1 MVERERH
8 TETARNATASW
19 NQALE
24 KIAADAADLKRV
36 RSLRDRYYQEQNE
49 EREKIKQ
56 LEGDLEVA
64 KATVALQSQELR
76 DKEVLAEQSA
86 AEIRR
91 LDGELAQE
99 KRACSEAQTAAN
111 VRSGELTALQSATGL
126 LIEEL
131 GAKTFA
137 EFNAAT
143 VAGQIAILGDV
154 PAVVKEAKAAE
165 AARAILF
172 GAEETLAIARS
183 HYDTFALQEVSE
195 GFARGY
201 TPEQMDEIAELV
213 KPFAERL
220 AGHL

>member
-1 MVERERH
+1 LPSK
-8 TETARNATASW
+8 ARQRSAVSVP
-19 NQALE
+19 LSS
-24 KIAADAADLKRV
+24 RV
-36 RSLRDRYYQEQNE
+36 LSNFGSSFSDSRFFL
-49 EREKIKQ
+49 I
-56 LEGDLEVA
+56 GVG
-64 KATVALQSQELR
+64 
-76 DKEVLAEQSA
+76 
-86 AEIRR
+86 